1 MITQLD
7 WNDQTPLLG
16 LSQGLSQ
23 SVLTMHDLPSE
34 DPKES
39 GLPDEFHDLQPQLL
53 SRTLQLNHYA
63 RDRWFTGSDLNLYY
77 DAQHP
82 RWHKR
87 PDWFLVVDVPR
98 LYQEQ
103 ELRSSF
109 VVWDEQKAPTVIVE
123 LLSPGREA
131 EDLGSHLDEQIEPA
145 LSEPLLPYTLEA
157 DESGVSPPPK
167 WDVYEQI
174 LQVPYYLVFS
184 RYSNRLRFF
193 QFDYGQYQE
202 QVLEPDNS
210 RAWLANLEIGIGIWQ
225 GEFEGITRAWL
236 RWFDREGNWILTDT
250 ERERQRAEIAETKA
264 KALMQRLKELGLE
277 P

>member
-1 MITQLD
+1 VITQLD
-7 WNDQTPLLG
+7 WNDQTPLFG
-16 LSQGLSQ
+16 LPQGLSQ

-34 DPKES
+34 DPKEP

-98 LYQEQ
+98 LYQER
-103 ELRSSF
+103 ELRNSF

-131 EDLGSHLDEQIEPA
+131 EDLGSHLDEQIEAA
-145 LSEPLLPYTLEA
+145 LSEPLLPYTLES
-157 DESGVSPPPK
+157 DESGVSPPSK

-193 QFDYGQYQE
+193 QFDDGQYRE
-202 QVLEPDNS
+202 QVLEPDNP

-250 ERERQRAEIAETKA
+250 ERERQRAEIAEAKA
-264 KALMQRLKELGLE
+264 NALMQRLKELGLE